1 MGQWER
7 EGWLPEVHLKF
18 FVWLVVVSVT
28 VPSEAV
34 EVDVF
39 MMVAE
44 TSEPVK

>member
-1 MGQWER
+1 LGQWER
-7 EGWLPEVHLKF
+7 EGSLPKVHLKF

-34 EVDVF
+34 DVYVSV
-39 MMVAE
+39 MVAE